1 MVLCQVRVQL
11 PDRPGSLGRV
21 TSLFGRLGVNI
32 QQILVLDRDG
42 DLAVDD
48 MFVEAPGE
56 VVYRCLAEM
65 LEEIPGV
72 RVLQLTRSEMLAT
85 PRPVA

>member
-1 MVLCQVRVQL
+1 MQL

-21 TSLFGRLGVNI
+21 TSLLGRLGVNI

-42 DLAVDD
+42 DLAVDE
-48 MFVEAPGE
+48 MLIEVPGE

-65 LEEIPGV
+65 LEELPGV
-72 RVLQLTRSEMLAT
+72 RVLQLTRADAFAVGAARGMIG
-85 PRPVA
+85 P

>member
-21 TSLFGRLGVNI
+21 TSLLGRLGVNI
-32 QQILVLDRDG
+32 NQLLVLDRDG

-48 MFVEAPGE
+48 LLVEAPGE

-65 LEEIPGV
+65 LEELPGV
-72 RVLQLTRSEMLAT
+72 RVLQLTRSDAFAVV
-85 PRPVA
+85 RPVA